1 MLKLV
6 TCSDPNEAARN
17 DVNLWNSG
25 QRMLGLDRLGG
36 DAGAETLVP
45 VPVVWCV
52 QDTVEPV
59 S

>member
-25 QRMLGLDRLGG
+25 KNVKEQSNTLQLRDGL
-36 DAGAETLVP
+36 AEA
-45 VPVVWCV
+45 
-52 QDTVEPV
+52 
-59 S
+59 